1 MTNQNDPKSNV
12 DLAILPS
19 DITDAELD
27 AASGGFNPQPDPPK
41 VRSPLNPVLPPKLI
55 GGLQQP

>member
-1 MTNQNDPKSNV
+1 MTNQHDPKSNV
-12 DLAILPS
+12 EAAPLPA

-41 VRSPLNPVLPPKLI
+41 VLNPLNPVLPPKFF
-55 GGLQQP
+55 GGIARP